1 MKKKVGIGIQDFSR
15 IREDNCFYVDKTYFI
30 KEWWENEDKA
40 TIITRPRRFGKT
52 LNMSMLEHFFSLQ
65 YAGRSD
71 LFEGLSI
78 WKEERYRK
86 LQGTYPVINL
96 SFANVK
102 EITFKGASYRIR
114 QILAHEYIKYY
125 FLVNED
131 ILSVDEKKY
140 YKWMAGEMKE
150 EDVSKALYHLS
161 RYLYRY
167 YGKKVIILLDEY
179 DTPMLEAQSNGYLKE
194 LKMLIRN
201 FYDFTFRKN
210 PWVERGIMIGITK
223 MDCKW
228 MFVQSEHLQV
238 VDIMS
243 DKYETSFGF
252 TEEEVFVALDRYDM
266 GEEKE
271 KVKYW
276 YDGFIFGNCCSIYNP
291 WCIANFL
298 DERRYKL
305 YWTETSTNSL
315 VGRIFCEGSR
325 EIKISFSKLLQGE
338 HIWRRIN
345 EYLLGGS
352 IDNKEETIWGFLI
365 ASGYM
370 KIVAK
375 KDFNIYSKQETLCEL
390 SFVNLEVKRMF
401 GYMVRKWFGYTG
413 GDYEYFVRAM
423 FADNVEDMNAYL
435 ERAIL
440 RIFNFFSTEREVR
453 REESET
459 FYYSL
464 VLALMADLGKQY
476 NFISYYECGFGR
488 YDVVLEPKNNGEKA
502 FILEFKIYEQETE
515 EGLEDTVQAAL
526 MQIEGKQ
533 YEASLIEKGI
543 LAKDIRKYGFAFEG
557 KRVLIR

>member
-305 YWTETSTNSL
+305 YWAETSTNSL

-345 EYLLGGS
+345 EYLLGDS

>member
-228 MFVQSEHLQV
+228 MFVQSEYLQV

-305 YWTETSTNSL
+305 YWAETSTNSL

-345 EYLLGGS
+345 EYLLGDS

>member
-30 KEWWENEDKA
+30 KEWWESGDKT

-52 LNMSMLEHFFSLQ
+52 LNMSMLEHFFSMQ

-71 LFEGLSI
+71 LFEGLFI

-102 EITFKGASYRIR
+102 EVTLAGASHRIR
-114 QILAHEYIKYY
+114 QILAQEYIKYY

-140 YKWMAGEMKE
+140 YKRMAGEMKE

-167 YGKKVIILLDEY
+167 YDKKVIILLDEY
-179 DTPMLEAQSNGYLKE
+179 DTPMLEAQASGYLKE
-194 LKMLIRN
+194 LKILIRN

-210 PWVERGIMIGITK
+210 PWIEQGIMIGITK

-243 DKYETSFGF
+243 DKYATSFGF

-271 KVKYW
+271 KVKHW

-305 YWTETSTNSL
+305 YWAETSTNSL

-345 EYLLGGS
+345 EYLLGDS

-375 KDFNIYSKQETLCEL
+375 KDFNIDSKQETLCEL

-435 ERAIL
+435 ERTIL

-453 REESET
+453 RKESET

-526 MQIEGKQ
+526 AQIEEKQ
-533 YEASLIEKGI
+533 YEVSLIAKGI
-543 LAKDIRKYGFAFEG
+543 PAEYIRKYSFAFKG
-557 KRVLIR
+557 KKVRIG

>member
-271 KVKYW
+271 KVKHW

-305 YWTETSTNSL
+305 YWAETSTNSL

-345 EYLLGGS
+345 EYLLGDS